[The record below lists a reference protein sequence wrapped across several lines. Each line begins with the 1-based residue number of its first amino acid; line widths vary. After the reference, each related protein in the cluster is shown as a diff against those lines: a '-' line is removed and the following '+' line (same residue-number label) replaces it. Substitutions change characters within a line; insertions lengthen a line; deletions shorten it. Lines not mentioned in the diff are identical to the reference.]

1 MRSYELEPSRMYF
14 VLPARIAGALD
25 GSSGKNYADRTL
37 VESER
42 RRDNNSLKSERV
54 AAQLLRATY
63 SAVLGFFVPC
73 YACLRESA
81 IGRPLAL

>member
-14 VLPARIAGALD
+14 VLPARIAGTLD
-25 GSSGKNYADRTL
+25 GSSGKNYADRAL

-42 RRDNNSLKSERV
+42 RRDNNSLKSASV
-54 AAQLLRATY
+54 AAKLLRAT